1 MTSAFSSYASM
12 SEEAGKY
19 IRELETWMEDHGS
32 AAKKPWPAH
41 IIASKAKRL
50 EWATKAKEIFER
62 GSRRDNGEEA

>member
-1 MTSAFSSYASM
+1 MSEFASYASM

-32 AAKKPWPAH
+32 AAKKPWPSH

-50 EWATKAKEIFER
+50 EWAEKCREIFER
-62 GSRRDNGEEA
+62 GSKRDGEANA